1 VERNGERRAPG
12 VISSLWRFR
21 WSSLAVVLTLTLLS
35 TAAGLLLA
43 PPPAARATITLKNP
57 GSENLLAR
65 GVVGDASLAR
75 YTRQRADYITSDS
88 VLEQVAG
95 TLRQYDVTT
104 LRRNIKVATSPTSN
118 QFTVT
123 ASAGTA
129 AEAVTLANTVVEAYR
144 RATAAQV
151 KRLTDDA
158 LDSIQKARSDIVD
171 SRGAKAF
178 PDSAIQTLS
187 NLEQRASALRT
198 DSAVFN
204 DGVDFV
210 QQASL
215 DQAVVARLPFR
226 NIAAGGIFGLL
237 LAALLAWVRADRN
250 RQIEREEDL
259 EPVLGAP
266 LLAAVVVGRKHE
278 PAVGTAPQYRLLGI
292 DLAQRSHGLVA
303 VMSAGHGPERAEVAY
318 NLAVALASDARRV
331 LVVDADPSARLSNW
345 LWNGTPAWLKPFAE
359 VDQARKRDAEHARAV
374 ARHGT
379 LRGSGPDPAAA
390 TPTTVAQAALAAPVP
405 AQPATRPAT
414 GTAAAAPAVPADQPD
429 SAAGGM
435 GFVARLVREK
445 HPDATPLALPVLDG
459 VVAKSSGNGS
469 GAANGAGGSNG
480 SPSSSTGSAN
490 GSSNG
495 SANGSANGASS
506 GSASAS
512 GNGAGDDLTGAAA
525 PRRPDGQD
533 DGTEIRR
540 VNLPDDASVDL
551 VTLRDGRARSARD
564 VVASLGAMAAR
575 YDVVLVDLPAVDTS
589 ALAPALLQ
597 GAGEVLAVVA
607 RGSAEHAVD
616 ELRRTTRIFSTPI
629 RGCIFTQTHR

>member
-1 VERNGERRAPG
+1 
-12 VISSLWRFR
+12 
-21 WSSLAVVLTLTLLS
+21 
-35 TAAGLLLA
+35 
-43 PPPAARATITLKNP
+43 
-57 GSENLLAR
+57 
-65 GVVGDASLAR
+65 
-75 YTRQRADYITSDS
+75 
-88 VLEQVAG
+88 
-95 TLRQYDVTT
+95 
-104 LRRNIKVATSPTSN
+104 
-118 QFTVT
+118 
-123 ASAGTA
+123 
-129 AEAVTLANTVVEAYR
+129 
-144 RATAAQV
+144 
-151 KRLTDDA
+151 
-158 LDSIQKARSDIVD
+158 
-171 SRGAKAF
+171 
-178 PDSAIQTLS
+178 
-187 NLEQRASALRT
+187 
-198 DSAVFN
+198 
-204 DGVDFV
+204 
-210 QQASL
+210 
-215 DQAVVARLPFR
+215 
-226 NIAAGGIFGLL
+226 
-237 LAALLAWVRADRN
+237 
-250 RQIEREEDL
+250 
-259 EPVLGAP
+259 
-266 LLAAVVVGRKHE
+266 
-278 PAVGTAPQYRLLGI
+278 
-292 DLAQRSHGLVA
+292 
-303 VMSAGHGPERAEVAY
+303 
-318 NLAVALASDARRV
+318 
-331 LVVDADPSARLSNW
+331 
-345 LWNGTPAWLKPFAE
+345 
-359 VDQARKRDAEHARAV
+359 
-374 ARHGT
+374 
-379 LRGSGPDPAAA
+379 
-390 TPTTVAQAALAAPVP
+390 
-405 AQPATRPAT
+405 
-414 GTAAAAPAVPADQPD
+414 VPADQPD